1 MPLTISQFA
10 KLLDLSPSTISKAI
24 NGYSDISDE
33 TRERV
38 LIAIKEFGYQPI
50 ASARSLRLRKSNRI
64 GVVNPTSTL
73 ANDFFIRILKGCTIQ
88 AEELGYNLVLYTAA
102 VDQPDLILRACIS
115 KDIDGLL
122 IMGSGK
128 VETILDQISQTGIPF
143 MLVGRETRIENVP
156 FISPD
161 NEDGVY
167 QAISHLTAQGKKEIA
182 FIGQKD
188 DPITHESRFRGY
200 VRAMQEQQL
209 SIREEWIVSA
219 SSSYPGGY
227 YAMQEIL
234 RQSNRPEA
242 IFCFSDGVAIES
254 LPAFSEFGI
263 RVPQDIALVSCD
275 NIPMSQSTQP
285 PLTTINI
292 PLEEIGKLATRNLI
306 DKIADPLFELPRQIL
321 PVDLIIRESSKKIC
335 QETRKEKH

>member
-10 KLLDLSPSTISKAI
+10 KLLNLSPSTISKAI
-24 NGYSDISDE
+24 NGYTDVSQE

-38 LIAIKEFGYQPI
+38 SIAIKEYGYQPI
-50 ASARSLRLRKSNRI
+50 ASARSLRLKKSNRI

-128 VETILDQISQTGIPF
+128 VENILERISQTGIPF
-143 MLVGRETRIENVP
+143 MLVGRETKIENIP

-167 QAISHLTAQGKKEIA
+167 QAITHLITQGKKEIA
-182 FIGQKD
+182 FIGQMD
-188 DPITHESRFRGY
+188 DPITHESRFSGY
-200 VRAMQEQQL
+200 LKAMREHQLDVRQ
-209 SIREEWIVSA
+209 EWIVSA
-219 SSSYPGGY
+219 SSTYPGGY
-227 YAMQEIL
+227 YAMKEIL
-234 RQSNRPEA
+234 QLPNRPDA

-254 LPAFSEFGI
+254 LSALAEFGV

-275 NIPMSQSTQP
+275 NIPVSQSTQP

-306 DKIADPLFELPRQIL
+306 NKIADQLFEIPRQIV
-321 PVDLIIRESSKKIC
+321 PVDLVLRESSVSS
-335 QETRKEKH
+335 R

>member
-1 MPLTISQFA
+1 LPLTISQFA
-10 KLLDLSPSTISKAI
+10 KLLNLSPSTISKAI
-24 NGYSDISDE
+24 NGYADISAE
-33 TRERV
+33 TRDRV
-38 LIAIKEFGYQPI
+38 LIAIKEYGYQPI

-102 VDQPDLILRACIS
+102 VDHPDLILRACSS

-128 VETILDQISQTGIPF
+128 VETMLDQILQTGIPF
-143 MLVGRETRIENVP
+143 MLVGRATKIENVS

-167 QAISHLTAQGKKEIA
+167 QAISHVVAQGKKKIA

-188 DPITHESRFRGY
+188 DPITHESRYCGY
-200 VRAMQEQQL
+200 LKAMQEHRL
-209 SIREEWIVSA
+209 NIRQEWIVSA
-219 SSSYPGGY
+219 SSTHPGGY
-227 YAMQEIL
+227 YAMKEIL
-234 RQSNRPEA
+234 QLSNRPDA

-254 LPAFSEFGI
+254 LIALSEFGV
-263 RVPQDIALVSCD
+263 RVPQDLALVSCD
-275 NIPMSQSTQP
+275 NIPVSQSTQP

-306 DKIADPLFELPRQIL
+306 KKIADPHFELPRQIV
-321 PVDLIIRESSKKIC
+321 PVNLIVRESSRIKS
-335 QETRKEKH
+335 

>member
-10 KLLDLSPSTISKAI
+10 KLLNLSPSTISKAI
-24 NGYSDISDE
+24 NGYADVSQE

-38 LIAIKEFGYQPI
+38 LIAIKEYGYQPI
-50 ASARSLRLRKSNRI
+50 ASARSLRLKKSNRI

-88 AEELGYNLVLYTAA
+88 AEALGYNLVLYTAA

-128 VETILDQISQTGIPF
+128 VENILGKISETGIPF
-143 MLVGRETRIENVP
+143 MLVGRATKIENIP

-167 QAISHLTAQGKKEIA
+167 QAICHLIAQGKKEIA
-182 FIGQKD
+182 FIGQED
-188 DPITHESRFRGY
+188 DPITHESRFSGY
-200 VRAMQEQQL
+200 LKAMREHQL
-209 SIREEWIVSA
+209 NIHQEWIVSA
-219 SSSYPGGY
+219 SSTYPGGY
-227 YAMQEIL
+227 YAMKEIL
-234 RQSNRPEA
+234 QLSNRPDA

-254 LPAFSEFGI
+254 LSALSEFGV

-275 NIPMSQSTQP
+275 NIPVSQSTQP

-292 PLEEIGKLATRNLI
+292 PLEEIGKLATRYLI
-306 DKIADPLFELPRQIL
+306 NKIADYHFEIPSQIV
-321 PVDLIIRESSKKIC
+321 PVDLIIRESSKI
-335 QETRKEKH
+335 